1 MIAKLLRARPNLEYP
16 LMRDPQRNPKC
27 YEMTEQE
34 RLAALLKVDE
44 LLKDRDAVNSQGYY
58 GA

>member
-1 MIAKLLRARPNLEYP
+1 
-16 LMRDPQRNPKC
+16 
-27 YEMTEQE
+27 MTEQE